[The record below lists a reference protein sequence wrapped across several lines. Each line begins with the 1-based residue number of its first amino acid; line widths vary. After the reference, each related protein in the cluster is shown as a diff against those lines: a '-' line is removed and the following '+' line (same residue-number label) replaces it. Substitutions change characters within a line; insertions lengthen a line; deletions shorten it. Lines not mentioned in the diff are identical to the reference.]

1 MNSKKLLEL
10 SEYLQKASDLLKE
23 LSEEARQEEMEKE
36 FIPRCEFLDMERT
49 AKFLNVSRNSLYR
62 MTHQK
67 VLPYYKAGGRIYFK
81 YSEVID
87 WMEKNRVES
96 DEEMQ
101 SRIAAMLIKR
111 GNLKV

>member
-1 MNSKKLLEL
+1 MDSKKLLEL

-23 LSEEARQEEMEKE
+23 LSEEARLEEQERDL
-36 FIPRCEFLDMERT
+36 IPKCEFLDMERT
-49 AKFLNVSRNSLYR
+49 AKLLNVTRNSLYR
-62 MTHQK
+62 MTHQR

-81 YSEVID
+81 YSEIID
-87 WMEKNRVES
+87 WMESCRVES

-111 GNLKV
+111 GSLKV